1 MNAASS
7 PVGLSGAL
15 SAPSGDLARSVA
27 SGPGQCG
34 RRVEGV
40 EVRVDVRGA
49 VRISSFCDSIVFTQ
63 RAWAAFGTGVEA
75 GEFGS
80 L

>member
-1 MNAASS
+1 
-7 PVGLSGAL
+7 
-15 SAPSGDLARSVA
+15 
-27 SGPGQCG
+27 
-34 RRVEGV
+34 
-40 EVRVDVRGA
+40 

-63 RAWAAFGTGVEA
+63 RAWVGFGTGVEA